1 MPRTPRSDLDPG
13 LYHLTARA
21 NRRDKLFRAE
31 RDRVIFCDLVA
42 KVSRP
47 ETFLV
52 RGHCLMTTHYHLLVE
67 TQTAELSDAM
77 RDLNGIYAKWFNK
90 EHGFRGHVFEKRFDA
105 EGISSESH
113 LLEVVRY
120 VALNPVRAGLVSTPA
135 RWRWGSF
142 AAVMGGVPAPSF
154 LDVSWTLRL
163 FSEDDGEARRQLS
176 SFVSFGSG
184 ASAA

>member
-1 MPRTPRSDLDPG
+1 MSRTPRSDLDPG

-21 NRRDKLFRAE
+21 NRRDRLFRGE
-31 RDRVIFCDLVA
+31 RDRVMFCDLVA

-52 RGHCLMTTHYHLLVE
+52 RAHCLMTTHYHLLVE
-67 TQTAELSDAM
+67 THTAELSDAM

-90 EHGFRGHVFEKRFDA
+90 EHGFRGHVFEERFNA
-105 EGISSESH
+105 EGVSDEPH

-120 VALNPVRAGLVSTPA
+120 VALNPVRAGLVSMPA

-163 FSEDDGEARRQLS
+163 FSDDDTEARRQLT

>member
-13 LYHLTARA
+13 LYHLTAKA
-21 NRRDKLFRAE
+21 NRRDRLFLAE
-31 RDRVIFCDLVA
+31 RDRVMFLDLLA
-42 KVSRP
+42 QVSRP

-52 RGHCLMTTHYHLLVE
+52 RSYCLMGTHYHLLVE

-77 RDLNGIYAKWFNK
+77 RDLNGIYAKRFNK

-105 EGISSESH
+105 EAINDEVH

-120 VALNPVRAGLVSTPA
+120 VALNPVRAGLVSIPA

-142 AAVMGGVPAPSF
+142 AAIMGAVRAPSF

-163 FSEDDGEARRQLS
+163 FSEDDTEARRQLS
-176 SFVSFGSG
+176 SFVSFGTDS
-184 ASAA
+184 SAA